1 MYCITT
7 HAFVQALFT
16 YYMHMR
22 VCYAYMCSAYVYMRV
37 MYARVLCVAHTR
49 SGVKYVCCIL
59 AYANSPT
66 V

>member
-16 YYMHMR
+16 YYIRIR
-22 VCYAYMCSAYVYMRV
+22 VYVYMRV
-37 MYARVLCVAHTR
+37 MYARVLYVAHTR